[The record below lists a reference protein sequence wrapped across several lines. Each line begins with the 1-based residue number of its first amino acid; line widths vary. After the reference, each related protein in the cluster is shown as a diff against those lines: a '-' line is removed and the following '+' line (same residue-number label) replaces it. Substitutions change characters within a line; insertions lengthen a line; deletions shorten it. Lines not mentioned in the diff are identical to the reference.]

1 MSELSEIAKQLGRKG
16 GKTTSKRHGK
26 QHYINLAKNMNEKK
40 KLKKTQS
47 TT

>member
-1 MSELSEIAKQLGRKG
+1 MNELSDIAKQLGKKG
-16 GKTTSKRHGK
+16 GETTSKRYGK

-40 KLKKTQS
+40 KLKKQG